1 MFLIGEESMAN
12 QPSGLFTI
20 TPHEQET
27 LDHAIEQ
34 ALAQPVSPL
43 ADLALLT
50 NVALGDPALAEQ
62 LALLRRTW
70 ELQPEPAQG
79 LLARIRTRIAWW
91 LLGPELRQA
100 SRVHATTL
108 RLIDSLI
115 VLADHERAAR
125 RRIEE
130 QLSGDIPKPKG

>member
-1 MFLIGEESMAN
+1 MAN

-20 TPHEQET
+20 TPHEQEP
-27 LDHAIEQ
+27 LDQAIEQ

-50 NVALGDPALAEQ
+50 NVTLGDPALAEQ

-70 ELQPEPAQG
+70 ELQPEPAHG

-91 LLGPELRQA
+91 LIGPELRQA

-115 VLADHERAAR
+115 VLVDHERAAR

-130 QLSGDIPKPKG
+130 QLSDTANQ

>member
-1 MFLIGEESMAN
+1 LIGEESMPN

-20 TPHEQET
+20 TPHEQEP
-27 LDHAIEQ
+27 LDQAIEQ

-70 ELQPEPAQG
+70 ELQPEPTHG

-130 QLSGDIPKPKG
+130 QLSDNQ